1 MLNLQ
6 TVLRGFE
13 ENGLKQEKQCNED
26 EILNKLDM
34 MARREFDREIA
45 EQIFEQCRPTQENLK
60 LVYRLADV
68 SQTLVD
74 ASLILSEKIKKAEQ
88 QLKQISQ
95 NKTICEKQ
103 LAETSVYSD
112 TRYLFLTLLCAKNIP
127 LKLKYTNCHIQLN
140 LGVTN
145 QIAKPEQQYDR
156 VNPEFNQDFEFS
168 IPPTTTF
175 LSIQFYIQTNA
186 APASLWGQAY
196 LQIQQLDD
204 QSVKDMEL
212 QLKDPQGR
220 ELGASIEI
228 EAQIV
233 LNKHQY
239 LQTQLQKFEQ
249 KIYTLENDLNEYR
262 TDLDVV
268 ERPFKIKLIKEQ
280 SFKQQQNDIFE
291 QFDRNQ
297 QMNEIDQQHPYQLQ
311 ISQHKEQIISALQSE
326 KHLEK
331 FDETPEAPEIL
342 QLGVIIF
349 TIYGLIT
356 LFVCSAKPSFLDV
369 LVCHGLMFT
378 IFMDRFEPF
387 HLKLVGGGLVASIFY
402 DILWM
407 KQYHLWWESDDQN
420 NPEWGLKAQTLLR
433 FVLVFTYIQFLYKFV
448 VCYYIYQF
456 HRESIDPTKRYI
468 FTIWRIQYKVG
479 KSRDS
484 STWQSI

>member
-13 ENGLKQEKQCNED
+13 ENGLKQEKQCNKD

-127 LKLKYTNCHIQLN
+127 LKLKYSNCHIQLN

-186 APASLWGQAY
+186 APAFLWGQTY

-220 ELGASIEI
+220 ELGASIEL

-280 SFKQQQNDIFE
+280 SFKQEQNDIFE

-297 QMNEIDQQHPYQLQ
+297 QMNEIDQQNPNQLQ

-433 FVLVFTYIQFLYKFV
+433 FVLVFTYIQFLYKR
-448 VCYYIYQF
+448 IY
-456 HRESIDPTKRYI
+456 
-468 FTIWRIQYKVG
+468 
-479 KSRDS
+479 
-484 STWQSI
+484 

>member
-6 TVLRGFE
+6 TVLKGFD
-13 ENGLKQEKQCNED
+13 ENGLKQDRYCNQD
-26 EILNKLDM
+26 EILNKLDNM
-34 MARREFDREIA
+34 GRREFDREIA
-45 EQIFEQCRPTQENLK
+45 QQIFEQCRPTQQNLK
-60 LVYRLADV
+60 FVYRLADI

-88 QLKQISQ
+88 QLKLICQ
-95 NKTICEKQ
+95 NKAICEKQ
-103 LAETSVYSD
+103 LSETSVYSD
-112 TRYLFLTLLCAKNIP
+112 TRYLFLTILSAKNIP
-127 LKLKYTNCHIQLN
+127 LKLKYTNCYLQLT

-168 IPPTTTF
+168 IPPLITS
-175 LSIQFYIQTNA
+175 LLIQFYIQTNS
-186 APASLWGQAY
+186 ASTTVWGQAQ
-196 LQIQQLDD
+196 LQIQQIDD
-204 QSVKDMEL
+204 QAVKEMEL

-220 ELGASIEI
+220 ELGSTIEL

-239 LQTQLQKFEQ
+239 LQTQLQKFDS

-268 ERPFKIKLIKEQ
+268 ERPFKIKLVKEQ
-280 SFKQQQNDIFE
+280 SFKQQKNDSFE
-291 QFDRNQ
+291 QFNQ
-297 QMNEIDQQHPYQLQ
+297 EQDQINEIDQQHPIQQQVPEHNQQLL
-311 ISQHKEQIISALQSE
+311 SVLQSE
-326 KHLEK
+326 KHLEQ
-331 FDETPEAPEIL
+331 FDETPDAPEIL
-342 QLGVIIF
+342 QHGVIIF

-407 KQYHLWWESDDQN
+407 KQYHLWWQSDDQN
-420 NPEWGLKAQTLLR
+420 NPEWGLKALSFLR
-433 FVLVFTYIQFLYKFV
+433 FVLIFTYIQFLYKFI
-448 VCYYIYQF
+448 VCYYLYQF

-484 STWQSI
+484 LYLQ